1 MSQKLLETFTRR
13 WHERLLETPEVVHQ
27 LAEHRGVTDIEAV
40 KHLELGLVD
49 VPSPNKLDTN
59 TYRMLKTFGILDPD
73 LIGMVSLPLRTWDNR
88 ITNYY
93 FISVNGHASTSS
105 AQVASTGSAT
115 GDRIIRSGGVINLKA
130 FNVFKSLVL
139 VDNMADFFAYLQCV
153 KENVIPLIQSERM
166 PGDVADAIRRSKI
179 EEIVLL
185 NDSPYWEL
193 LKERLK
199 TTDARVYEI
208 TLPEGKSVT
217 EYLKEQSPQ
226 RLTAYIEAEKAKAI
240 KRHKDEQPLEESR
253 REYLQVIEETGELR
267 FMGEDRSYR
276 VRGFN
281 RDGFEK
287 IVQLSLEIEGRSFP
301 EKIDLSRSQGRARFA
316 NIAAAEFEMSPE
328 SVRADLTY
336 IYKTLDRMQD
346 ERFKQKAGINKDE
359 VHIVTPSGITKAL
372 DLLARRDII
381 DEILL
386 RDAERLGFVG
396 EEINKK
402 LYYVSAASRLTGEPL
417 SVLVIAS
424 SGSGKS
430 FGLSTIMNLMPP
442 EEVLKY
448 SRLSQHA
455 LYYKSEEELR
465 GKVLYL
471 EEIVGMEE
479 ALKSIRML
487 LSSGELAVSV
497 VEKDQRT
504 GTLRTVERRIKVVI
518 PVLSSGVR
526 DIFDE
531 ETLSRFLVTYND
543 ETVKHRER
551 ILKAQA
557 YKYSL
562 EGERSSPYRERIL
575 KRHRDIQKVLDRT
588 VRVANAFSEDI
599 LLNPQLNIVTRKQ
612 MQYLRIMYNV
622 AFLRQHR
629 KERKAG
635 LDKLGTPFTY
645 VEVDGNDVRTANEI
659 ASHVFQYARGDLSK
673 TVSEAFLMVKRLIER
688 KVQNSR
694 LNILEVG
701 VSKKELMDEYHWPE
715 TTARRFLCELV
726 RHEYLLKIRESRNRH
741 HAYRLAFDGEM
752 KVQGLN
758 LLDPGKLK
766 K

>member
-1 MSQKLLETFTRR
+1 MSQKLLEAITRK
-13 WHERLLETPEVVHQ
+13 WHERLLETPEAVRQ
-27 LAEHRGVTDIEAV
+27 LAEHRNVSNIEAV
-40 KHLELGLVD
+40 KHLELGLAD
-49 VPSPNKLDTN
+49 VPSPNKLDRN

-88 ITNYY
+88 ITNFY
-93 FISVNGHASTSS
+93 FISVNGHEDKI
-105 AQVASTGSAT
+105 V
-115 GDRIIRSGGVINLKA
+115 RPGGIVNLKA
-130 FNVFKSLVL
+130 FSVFKSLVI
-139 VDNMADFFAYLQCV
+139 VDNLTDFFTYIQSV
-153 KENVIPLIQSERM
+153 KENVVPLIQSERM
-166 PGDVADAIRRSKI
+166 PEDVIDAVKRSKV

-193 LKERLK
+193 LRDKLK
-199 TTDARVYEI
+199 ATDARTLEI

-226 RLTAYIEAEKAKAI
+226 RLAAYIEAEKAKAI
-240 KRHKDEQPLEESR
+240 KREKDERPREEAR
-253 REYLQVIEETGELR
+253 KEYLSVIEETGELR

-301 EKIDLSRSQGRARFA
+301 DKIDLSRSQGRARFA
-316 NIAAAEFEMSPE
+316 NIASAEFEMSPE
-328 SVRADLTY
+328 SVRTDLTY
-336 IYKTLDRMQD
+336 IYKTLDKMQD
-346 ERFKQKAGINKDE
+346 ERFKAKSGINKDE
-359 VHIVTPSGITKAL
+359 VHIVTPSDITKTI
-372 DLLARRDII
+372 DLLSRRDIL

-430 FGLSTIMNLMPP
+430 FGLSTIMSLMPP
-442 EEVLKY
+442 EELLKY

-504 GTLRTVERRIKVVI
+504 GTLRTVERRIKVDI

-531 ETLSRFLVTYND
+531 ETLSRFLLTYND

-588 VRVANAFSEDI
+588 IRVANTFADDI
-599 LLNPQLNIVTRKQ
+599 LLNPHLNIVTRKQ

-629 KERKAG
+629 KEKKAG
-635 LDKLGTPFTY
+635 LDKLGNPFTY
-645 VEVDGNDVRTANEI
+645 VEVDVNDVLTANEV
-659 ASHVFQYARGDLSK
+659 AAHVFQYARGDLSK
-673 TVSEAFLMVKRLIER
+673 TYSEAFLSVKRLIEQ
-688 KVQNSR
+688 KVRNSR
-694 LNILEVG
+694 LSILEVG

-715 TTARRFLCELV
+715 TTARRFLYELV
-726 RHEYLLKIRESRNRH
+726 KHEYLIKVRESRNRH
-741 HAYRLAFDGEM
+741 HVYKLAFEGEL
-752 KVQGLN
+752 KIQGLN
-758 LLDPGKLK
+758 LLDPKKLGK
-766 K
+766 